1 MAGQCLGQLKKVLQ
15 IFEEKIIQDR
25 VAFLGID
32 IRIRPWLL
40 RPPFVY
46 KL

>member
-1 MAGQCLGQLKKVLQ
+1 MAEQCLGQLKKVLQ
-15 IFEEKIIQDR
+15 IFEKKIQDH

-32 IRIRPWLL
+32 FRFRPWLL